1 MSCSEKPLFVIVKQT
16 STGYSFD
23 NDVVYKSPF
32 ATHTL
37 TQESGMLHPSLVV
50 KSNWGFDKSKSII
63 SMITGESGAETL
75 KKGTN
80 KNIVVTKSVK
90 GTILSKVG
98 LLKNHASGGYTL
110 ARFNGSGT
118 GDAPSV
124 AELASVLNSL
134 SKTPGNIKVRGSPL
148 EYKRLLDYTQ
158 FIMTQKVTSDKQLY
172 LARPN
177 NVHVMD
183 NIRDRNASLEDV
195 YIDIFNSDDNNSK
208 MYNRAYFVSY
218 DRVAALASVVR
229 DIPTLY
235 QIGFSKI
242 NPLSKSFCL
251 IESTN
256 NIRAIQNI
264 IKSDILE
271 TPGFTLYNANKG
283 PHVNGHSNRKQIL
296 LYKNR
301 PLVTSGPLFQWFFN
315 TRNVASKDENGKTR
329 NIGSDFHRMPVANKV
344 KVLFYWVFNYPKPGI
359 GGGDGNAT
367 VIEYFLSILDT
378 FHDFAK
384 RDFEG
389 LWPEKKNEAIHNR
402 AKTKTENA
410 ITNANIP
417 RTNVS
422 HKFLVDLLG
431 IDIYRKARE
440 QQYSSNIV
448 ATLSKTNTRKIDPQ
462 MKVAHFL
469 FFITNILGSQSS
481 RLLIDECENYAKDIM
496 VKLAG
501 NAPIE
506 NETMCQKLEDS
517 GSCLVVD
524 AISGRLPECMRPY
537 SVYHNVAVLD
547 PANKDVLSWGEV
559 TGNGEC
565 IESAKEKELKR
576 KEKKKWKR
584 QLRNKKDRAVKAK
597 ATRIKRKE
605 LELLE
610 KQRIEKMR
618 KNQENRQKRGRAE
631 RIALRRGIGA
641 QKPNT
646 PVANGAQK
654 PNTPVANGA
663 QKSNALVNNGRNLTR
678 VTRAGTPFAKPRTPN
693 VNTPGSAK
701 PRTPNVTPKTSGI
714 NMFGM
719 RKEPNLPQGKLN
731 MFGMRR

>member
-1 MSCSEKPLFVIVKQT
+1 
-16 STGYSFD
+16 
-23 NDVVYKSPF
+23 
-32 ATHTL
+32 
-37 TQESGMLHPSLVV
+37 
-50 KSNWGFDKSKSII
+50 
-63 SMITGESGAETL
+63 
-75 KKGTN
+75 
-80 KNIVVTKSVK
+80 
-90 GTILSKVG
+90 
-98 LLKNHASGGYTL
+98 
-110 ARFNGSGT
+110 
-118 GDAPSV
+118 
-124 AELASVLNSL
+124 
-134 SKTPGNIKVRGSPL
+134 
-148 EYKRLLDYTQ
+148 
-158 FIMTQKVTSDKQLY
+158 
-172 LARPN
+172 
-177 NVHVMD
+177 
-183 NIRDRNASLEDV
+183 
-195 YIDIFNSDDNNSK
+195 
-208 MYNRAYFVSY
+208 
-218 DRVAALASVVR
+218 
-229 DIPTLY
+229 
-235 QIGFSKI
+235 
-242 NPLSKSFCL
+242 
-251 IESTN
+251 
-256 NIRAIQNI
+256 
-264 IKSDILE
+264 
-271 TPGFTLYNANKG
+271 
-283 PHVNGHSNRKQIL
+283 
-296 LYKNR
+296 
-301 PLVTSGPLFQWFFN
+301 
-315 TRNVASKDENGKTR
+315 
-329 NIGSDFHRMPVANKV
+329 
-344 KVLFYWVFNYPKPGI
+344 
-359 GGGDGNAT
+359 
-367 VIEYFLSILDT
+367 FLSILDT

-410 ITNANIP
+410 INNANIP

-431 IDIYRKARE
+431 IDIYRKAQK

-448 ATLSKTNTRKIDPQ
+448 ATLSKTNARKIDPQ

-501 NAPIE
+501 NVPIA
-506 NETMCQKLEDS
+506 NETMCQKLEGS

-663 QKSNALVNNGRNLTR
+663 QKPNTPVTNGAQKPNTPVANGAQKPNVKKPNNGRNLTRVTRAGTPFAKPRTPNVKKPNTPVANGAQKSNVLMNNGRNLTR

-693 VNTPGSAK
+693 VNTPGSTKPRTPNVNTPGSAK
-701 PRTPNVTPKTSGI
+701 PRTPNVNTPKTSGI